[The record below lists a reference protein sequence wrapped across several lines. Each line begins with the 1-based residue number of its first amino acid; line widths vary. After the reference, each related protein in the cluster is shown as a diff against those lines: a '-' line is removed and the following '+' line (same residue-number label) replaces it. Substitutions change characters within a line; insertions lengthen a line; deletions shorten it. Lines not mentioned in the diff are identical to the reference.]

1 MTALLSR
8 LRLAVVAAGLS
19 LAACSSFGSGEDVGE
34 GSGAIAD
41 VPETAVRDQKDTG
54 NCWLFATLGW
64 VESLEMGA
72 ARDQGEDTT
81 VRHYSPAYL
90 DYWDWYEKITSG
102 SVTGNDLATLKGALD
117 GGGSWGAAVELVSR
131 WGLVRSKD
139 VDPNERDADK
149 ALAALSEMTTSL
161 ASGNLKTAAA
171 RKDRRAVRR
180 ELDRAF
186 GFPAG
191 LRDAME
197 RTFGDGSRTLEDEEV
212 SPEGAIRAAEDVQVR
227 IPRADG
233 SAVVRPLTDAIG
245 ERAAED
251 DPDKRKG
258 PHAFSVVSFTDA
270 DATSPQATRAY
281 FARIQKVLHTRTAIP
296 IGWYWADKADPSEV
310 GRFEGV
316 SREPSGE
323 VDSTSHLSIVDDYQ
337 AENVPGIGTLKA
349 GRDASAADERAALS
363 SQAKVTFLRIKNS
376 YGARTKSKARPV
388 GYDDLYASYLLGRH
402 ETCPVGVRSGGR
414 GCERHLGLEDVVLPA
429 GF

>member
-1 MTALLSR
+1 MPALLSR
-8 LRLAVVAAGLS
+8 LRLAVVAASLS
-19 LAACSSFGSGEDVGE
+19 LAGCSSLGSEEVGE
-34 GSGAIAD
+34 GSDAVTD
-41 VPETAVRDQKDTG
+41 VPETSVRDQKDTG
-54 NCWLFATLGW
+54 NCWLYATLGW
-64 VESLEMGA
+64 VESLELGA
-72 ARDQGEDTT
+72 AREQGTDAT

-102 SVTGNDLATLKGALD
+102 QIEGHDLAELADALD
-117 GGGSWGAAVELVSR
+117 SGGSWGAAVELIAR

-139 VDPNERDADK
+139 IDPNERDADR
-149 ALAALSEMTTSL
+149 ALAALDVMKQSL
-161 ASGNLKTAAA
+161 ATGNLRTAAA

-186 GFPAG
+186 GFPSG

-197 RTFGDGSRTLEDEEV
+197 STFGDGSRTLTDEDA
-212 SPEGAIRAAEDVQVR
+212 SPAPAIHAARAVKVR

-233 SAVVRPLTDAIG
+233 SVVVRPLTDAIG
-245 ERAAED
+245 ARAAED

-258 PHAFSVVSFTDA
+258 TYAFTVVSFTDGDAA
-270 DATSPQATRAY
+270 DPKRTRAY
-281 FARIQKVLHTRTAIP
+281 FARIQKVLHTKTAIP

-316 SREPSGE
+316 SRDPSGE

-337 AENVPGIGTLKA
+337 AENVPGVGTLKVGGQA
-349 GRDASAADERAALS
+349 SEADAHAALS

-376 YGARTKSKARPV
+376 YGARTKSKVRPV

-402 ETCPVGVRSGGR
+402 ETCPEGVASGGA
-414 GCERHLGLEDVVLPA
+414 GCERHMGLEDVALPA